1 MTTIPDV
8 TMILPPEVITNYT
21 IAGNADIATTKLAQR
36 VLAESIIPLTQA
48 RTWDSVAVNLP
59 AAATSDDLGL
69 VSGTFGTN
77 PARITAGDVK
87 ALGPTTRRLY
97 LAIPIPANYED
108 GQTIQ
113 LQIRAKMETTVADVS
128 CTLDAEAYVGA
139 DGAVGSD
146 LVTTAAQSMNSLSAA
161 AYTFTINATGVDPG
175 DLLEV
180 RLSISSNDAATATA
194 VTPAIYSIALLCD
207 TRG

>member
-1 MTTIPDV
+1 
-8 TMILPPEVITNYT
+8 MILPPEVITNYT

-36 VLAESIIPLTQA
+36 VLAESIVPLTQA

-113 LQIRAKMETTVADVS
+113 LPIRAKMETTVADVS
-128 CTLDAEAYVGA
+128 CTIDAEAYVGA
-139 DGAVGSD
+139 DGSLSSD
-146 LVTTAAQSMNSLSAA
+146 LVTTAAQSMNSLTAA

-194 VTPAIYSIALLCD
+194 VIPAIYSIALLCD

>member
-1 MTTIPDV
+1 MTTVPDV
-8 TMILPPEVITNYT
+8 TIILPPEVITNYT

-36 VLAESIIPLTQA
+36 VLAESIVPLTQA

-59 AAATSDDLGL
+59 AAAASDDLGL
-69 VSGTFGTN
+69 VAGTWGTD
-77 PARITAGDVK
+77 PARITAGNVRI
-87 ALGPTTRRLY
+87 LGATTRRLY

-128 CTLDAEAYVGA
+128 CTIDAEARIGA

-161 AYTFTINATGVDPG
+161 AYTFTIDSTGVDPG

-180 RLSISSNDAATATA
+180 RLSIASNDAATATA

>member
-36 VLAESIIPLTQA
+36 VLAESIVPLTQA
-48 RTWDSVAVNLP
+48 RTWDAVASNLP
-59 AAATSDDLGL
+59 ASATSDDLGL

-128 CTLDAEAYVGA
+128 CTLDAEAYVGS
-139 DGAVGSD
+139 DGSLSSD
-146 LVTTAAQSMNSLSAA
+146 LVTTSAQSMNSLTAA
-161 AYTFTINATGVDPG
+161 AYTFTVNATGVDPG

-180 RLSISSNDAATATA
+180 RLSIASNDAATATA

>member
-1 MTTIPDV
+1 
-8 TMILPPEVITNYT
+8 MILPPEVITNYT

-36 VLAESIIPLTQA
+36 VLAESIVPLTQA
-48 RTWDSVAVNLP
+48 RTWNAVATNLP
-59 AAATSDDLGL
+59 AAAADDDLGL
-69 VSGTFGTN
+69 VSGTWGTD
-77 PARITAGDVK
+77 PARITAGNVK
-87 ALGPTTRRLY
+87 ALGATTRRLY

-128 CTLDAEAYVGA
+128 CTIDAEAYVGS
-139 DGAVGSD
+139 DGVLGAD
-146 LVTTAAQSMNSLSAA
+146 LVTAAAQSMNSLSAA
-161 AYTFTINATGVDPG
+161 AYTFTVNATGVDPG

>member
-36 VLAESIIPLTQA
+36 VLAESIVPLTQA
-48 RTWDSVAVNLP
+48 RTWDAVASNLP
-59 AAATSDDLGL
+59 ASAASDDLGL
-69 VSGTFGTN
+69 VSGTWGTN

-87 ALGPTTRRLY
+87 ALGATTRRLY

-128 CTLDAEAYVGA
+128 CTIDAEAYVGA
-139 DGAVGSD
+139 DGVLGSD

-161 AYTFTINATGVDPG
+161 AYTFTVNATGVDPG

-180 RLSISSNDAATATA
+180 RLSVSSNDAATATA

>member
-1 MTTIPDV
+1 
-8 TMILPPEVITNYT
+8 MILPPEVITNYT

-36 VLAESIIPLTQA
+36 VLAESIVPLTQA
-48 RTWDSVAVNLP
+48 RTWDAVASNLP
-59 AAATSDDLGL
+59 ASASSDDLGL
-69 VSGTFGTN
+69 VSGTWGTN

-87 ALGPTTRRLY
+87 ALGATTRRLY

-128 CTLDAEAYVGA
+128 CTIDAEAYVGA
-139 DGAVGSD
+139 DGVLGSD
-146 LVTTAAQSMNSLSAA
+146 LVTTTAQSMNSLSAA

>member
-1 MTTIPDV
+1 MTVLTNVTIV
-8 TMILPPEVITNYT
+8 LPPEAITNYT

-59 AAATSDDLGL
+59 AAAASDDLGL

-113 LQIRAKMETTVADVS
+113 LQIRAKMETTVADAS
-128 CTLDAEAYVGA
+128 CTIDAEAYVGS
-139 DGAVGSD
+139 DGSLSSD
-146 LVTTAAQSMNSLSAA
+146 LVTTAAQSMNSLTAA
-161 AYTFTINATGVDPG
+161 AYNFTINATGVDPG

-180 RLSISSNDAATATA
+180 RLSIASNDAATATA
-194 VTPAIYSIALLCD
+194 VTPAIYSVALLCD

>member
-1 MTTIPDV
+1 MTVLTNVTIV
-8 TMILPPEVITNYT
+8 LPPEAITNYT

-36 VLAESIIPLTQA
+36 VLAESIVPLTQA
-48 RTWDSVAVNLP
+48 RTWDAVATNLP
-59 AAATSDDLGL
+59 AAAASDDLGL
-69 VSGTFGTN
+69 VSGAWGTD
-77 PARITAGDVK
+77 PARITAGNVRI
-87 ALGPTTRRLY
+87 LGATTRRLY

-128 CTLDAEAYVGA
+128 CTLDAEAYVGS
-139 DGAVGSD
+139 DGSLSSD
-146 LVTTAAQSMNSLSAA
+146 LVTTAAQSMNSLTAA
-161 AYTFTINATGVDPG
+161 AYNFTINATGVDPG

-180 RLSISSNDAATATA
+180 RLSIASNDAATATA

>member
-1 MTTIPDV
+1 MTTVPDV

-36 VLAESIIPLTQA
+36 VLAESIVPLTQA
-48 RTWDSVAVNLP
+48 RTWDAVATNLP
-59 AAATSDDLGL
+59 AAASSDDLGL
-69 VSGTFGTN
+69 VSGTWGTN

-87 ALGPTTRRLY
+87 ALGATTRRLY
-97 LAIPIPANYED
+97 VAIPIPANYED

-113 LQIRAKMETTVADVS
+113 LQVRAKMETTVADVS
-128 CTLDAEAYVGA
+128 CTIDAEAYVGA

-161 AYTFTINATGVDPG
+161 NYDFTINATGVDPG

-180 RLSISSNDAATATA
+180 RLSIASNDAATATA
-194 VTPAIYSIALLCD
+194 VTPAIYSISLLCD

>member
-1 MTTIPDV
+1 
-8 TMILPPEVITNYT
+8 MILPAEVITNYT

-36 VLAESIIPLTQA
+36 VLAESIVPLTQA
-48 RTWDSVAVNLP
+48 RTWNAVATNLP
-59 AAATSDDLGL
+59 AAAADDDLGL
-69 VSGTFGTN
+69 VSGTWGTD
-77 PARITAGDVK
+77 PARITAGNVK
-87 ALGPTTRRLY
+87 TLGATTRRLY

-128 CTLDAEAYVGA
+128 CTIDAEAYVGA
-139 DGAVGSD
+139 DGVLGSD
-146 LVTTAAQSMNSLSAA
+146 LVTTSAQSMNSLTAA

>member
-1 MTTIPDV
+1 MTTVPDV

-36 VLAESIIPLTQA
+36 VLAESIVPLTNA

-59 AAATSDDLGL
+59 AAAASDDLGL
-69 VSGTFGTN
+69 ASGTWGTN
-77 PARITAGDVK
+77 PARITAGNVRT
-87 ALGPTTRRLY
+87 LGATTRRLY

-128 CTLDAEAYVGA
+128 CTIDAEAYVGA

-161 AYTFTINATGVDPG
+161 SYTFTIDATGVDPG

-180 RLSISSNDAATATA
+180 RLSISSNDAATANA

>member
-1 MTTIPDV
+1 MTVLTNVTIV
-8 TMILPPEVITNYT
+8 LPPEAITNYT

-48 RTWDSVAVNLP
+48 RTWNAVATNLP
-59 AAATSDDLGL
+59 AAAADDDLGL
-69 VSGTFGTN
+69 VSGTWGTD
-77 PARITAGDVK
+77 PARITAGNVK
-87 ALGPTTRRLY
+87 ALGATTRRLY

-128 CTLDAEAYVGA
+128 CTIDAEAYVGS
-139 DGAVGSD
+139 DGSLSSD
-146 LVTTAAQSMNSLSAA
+146 LVTTPAQSMNSLTAA
-161 AYTFTINATGVDPG
+161 AYTFTVNATGVDPG

-180 RLSISSNDAATATA
+180 RLSIASNDAATATA

>member
-1 MTTIPDV
+1 
-8 TMILPPEVITNYT
+8 MILPPEVITNYT

-36 VLAESIIPLTQA
+36 VLAELIVPLTNA
-48 RTWDSVAVNLP
+48 RTWDSIATNLP
-59 AAATSDDLGL
+59 AAAASDDLGL
-69 VSGTFGTN
+69 VSGTWGTN
-77 PARITAGDVK
+77 PARITAGNVRT
-87 ALGPTTRRLY
+87 LGATTRRLY

-113 LQIRAKMETTVADVS
+113 LQIRAKIETTVADVS
-128 CTLDAEAYVGA
+128 CTIDAEAYVGA
-139 DGAVGSD
+139 DGALGSD
-146 LVTTAAQSMNSLSAA
+146 LVTTSAQSMNSLSAA
-161 AYTFTINATGVDPG
+161 SYDFTVNATGVDPG

>member
-1 MTTIPDV
+1 
-8 TMILPPEVITNYT
+8 MILPPEVITNYT

-48 RTWDSVAVNLP
+48 RTWNAVATNLP
-59 AAATSDDLGL
+59 AAAADDDLGL
-69 VSGTFGTN
+69 VSGTWGTD
-77 PARITAGDVK
+77 PARITAGNVRT
-87 ALGPTTRRLY
+87 LGATTRRLY
-97 LAIPIPANYED
+97 VAIPIPANYED

-113 LQIRAKMETTVADVS
+113 LQIRAKMETAIADVS
-128 CTLDAEAYVGA
+128 CTIDAEAYVGS
-139 DGAVGSD
+139 DGTVGSD

-180 RLSISSNDAATATA
+180 RLSIASNDAATATA

>member
-1 MTTIPDV
+1 MTTVPDV

-36 VLAESIIPLTQA
+36 VLAELIVPLTNA
-48 RTWDSVAVNLP
+48 RTWDSIATNLP
-59 AAATSDDLGL
+59 AAAASDDLGL
-69 VSGTFGTN
+69 VSGTWGTN
-77 PARITAGDVK
+77 PARITAGNVRT
-87 ALGPTTRRLY
+87 LGATTRRLY

-113 LQIRAKMETTVADVS
+113 LQIRAKIETTVADVS
-128 CTLDAEAYVGA
+128 CTIDAEAYVGA
-139 DGAVGSD
+139 DGALGSD
-146 LVTTAAQSMNSLSAA
+146 LVTTSAQSMNSLFAA
-161 AYTFTINATGVDPG
+161 SYDFTINATGVDPG

>member
-1 MTTIPDV
+1 
-8 TMILPPEVITNYT
+8 MILPPEVITNYT

-36 VLAESIIPLTQA
+36 VLAESIVPLTQA
-48 RTWDSVAVNLP
+48 RTWDAVATNLP
-59 AAATSDDLGL
+59 SSAASDDLGL
-69 VSGTFGTN
+69 VSGAFGTN
-77 PARITAGDVK
+77 PVRITAGDVK
-87 ALGPTTRRLY
+87 ALGATTRRLY

-128 CTLDAEAYVGA
+128 CTIDAEARIGA

-161 AYTFTINATGVDPG
+161 SYAFTIDATGVDPG

>member
-1 MTTIPDV
+1 MSTIPNV
-8 TMILPPEVITNYT
+8 ILQIPDRSLTNND
-21 IAGNADIATTKLAQR
+21 IAGNANIEPSKLGQR

-48 RTWDSVAVNLP
+48 RTWDAVASNLP
-59 AAATSDDLGL
+59 ASASSDDLGL
-69 VSGTFGTN
+69 VSGTWGTN

-108 GQTIQ
+108 GETIQ
-113 LQIRAKMETTVADVS
+113 LQIRAKMETTVADAS
-128 CTLDAEAYVGA
+128 CTIDAEAYVGA
-139 DGAVGSD
+139 DGALGSD
-146 LVTTAAQSMNSLSAA
+146 LVATAAQSMNSLTAA
-161 AYTFTINATGVDPG
+161 AYNFAINATGVDPG

-180 RLSISSNDAATATA
+180 RLSIASNDAATATA

>member
-36 VLAESIIPLTQA
+36 VLAESIVPLTNA
-48 RTWDSVAVNLP
+48 RTWDAVASNLP
-59 AAATSDDLGL
+59 AAAASDDLGL

-77 PARITAGDVK
+77 PVRITAGDVK
-87 ALGPTTRRLY
+87 ALGATTRRLY
-97 LAIPIPANYED
+97 VAIPIPANYED
-108 GQTIQ
+108 GQTVQ

-128 CTLDAEAYVGA
+128 CTIDAEARIGA

-161 AYTFTINATGVDPG
+161 SYTFTIDATGVDPG

>member
-1 MTTIPDV
+1 MTTVPDV

-36 VLAESIIPLTQA
+36 VLAESIVPLTNA
-48 RTWDSVAVNLP
+48 RTWDSVATNLP
-59 AAATSDDLGL
+59 AAAASDDLGL
-69 VSGTFGTN
+69 VSGTWGTN
-77 PARITAGDVK
+77 PARITAGNVRT
-87 ALGPTTRRLY
+87 LGATTRRLY

-128 CTLDAEAYVGA
+128 CTIDAEAYVGA
-139 DGAVGSD
+139 DGALGSD
-146 LVTTAAQSMNSLSAA
+146 LVTTAAPSMNSLSSAS
-161 AYTFTINATGVDPG
+161 YTFTIDATGVDPG

-180 RLSISSNDAATATA
+180 RLSISSNDAATANA

>member
-1 MTTIPDV
+1 
-8 TMILPPEVITNYT
+8 MILPPEVITNYT

-36 VLAESIIPLTQA
+36 VLAESIVPLTQA

-59 AAATSDDLGL
+59 AAAASDDLGL
-69 VSGTFGTN
+69 VSGTWGTN
-77 PARITAGDVK
+77 PARITAGNVRIIG
-87 ALGPTTRRLY
+87 ATTRRLY

-113 LQIRAKMETTVADVS
+113 LQIRAKMETAIADVS
-128 CTLDAEAYVGA
+128 CAIDAEAYVGS
-139 DGAVGSD
+139 DGALGSD
-146 LVTTAAQSMNSLSAA
+146 LVTTDAQSMNSLSAA

>member
-1 MTTIPDV
+1 MTTVPDV

-36 VLAESIIPLTQA
+36 VLAESIVPLTQA
-48 RTWDSVAVNLP
+48 RTWDAVATNLP
-59 AAATSDDLGL
+59 ASASSDDLGL
-69 VSGTFGTN
+69 VSGTWATN

-87 ALGPTTRRLY
+87 ALGATTRRLY
-97 LAIPIPANYED
+97 MAIPIPANYED

-128 CTLDAEAYVGA
+128 CTIDAEAYVGA
-139 DGAVGSD
+139 DGALGSD
-146 LVTTAAQSMNSLSAA
+146 LVTTAAQSMNSLTAA

-180 RLSISSNDAATATA
+180 RLSIASNDAATATA

>member
-48 RTWDSVAVNLP
+48 RTWDAVATNLP

-77 PARITAGDVK
+77 PARITAGDTK

-97 LAIPIPANYED
+97 MAIPIPANYED

-113 LQIRAKMETTVADVS
+113 LRIRAKMETTVADAS
-128 CTLDAEAYVGA
+128 CTIDAEAYVGA
-139 DGAVGSD
+139 DGTVGSD

-161 AYTFTINATGVDPG
+161 AYTFTVNATGVDPG

-180 RLSISSNDAATATA
+180 RLSIASNDAATATA